1 MWRRRRSPEGK
12 TPVSGDAAGGDPA
25 AGGRITS
32 AGLRIAGGD
41 VRQTARSPPR
51 PAIFHYMAYF
61 FVHSF
66 AVSSYLFPADAQRGA
81 GAGWCAQRACCRGE
95 AGGGRREAGGG
106 RREAGG
112 EWRAAGRRQRRP
124 QPRRVTAA
132 REAFP
137 TSSSARG
144 RGRAWWGEGAYGLPC
159 RCARSRAR
167 AGRPDSDRSAASRWT
182 GSPWTS

>member
-95 AGGGRREAGGG
+95 VGGGRREAGGG
-106 RREAGG
+106 RR
-112 EWRAAGRRQRRP
+112 AASGGRR
-124 QPRRVTAA
+124 AGA
-132 REAFP
+132 KGGH
-137 TSSSARG
+137 SH
-144 RGRAWWGEGAYGLPC
+144 GE
-159 RCARSRAR
+159 
-167 AGRPDSDRSAASRWT
+167 
-182 GSPWTS
+182 